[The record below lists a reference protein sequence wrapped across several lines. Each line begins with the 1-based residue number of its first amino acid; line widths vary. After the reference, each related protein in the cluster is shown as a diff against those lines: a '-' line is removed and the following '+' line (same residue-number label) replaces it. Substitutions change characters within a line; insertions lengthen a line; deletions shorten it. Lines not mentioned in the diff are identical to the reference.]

1 MAAFLLGSIADET
14 GMNEP
19 PGDPKILLDNLPG
32 ALLLV
37 DEADQFAYL
46 NVAAEQLLGS
56 SRNQLA
62 GRPLAE
68 QFGDDAVFLD
78 LLAQVRRRG
87 ISVSDHGMQL
97 ALRRGVTMAVDAHL
111 APVVEAPG
119 SVVALLNRRSHAER
133 IDLELMQRT
142 AGRSA
147 AALASTLAH
156 EVRNP
161 LSGIRGAAQLL
172 ESSVE
177 EEDRP
182 LLSLIVDETDR
193 ICRLLDSMEA
203 FADMGPLRRGAVNI
217 HLVLEH
223 VRRVA
228 ESGFARHLAIEEAY
242 DPSLPAVDGDR
253 DRLVQLFLNL
263 LKNAAEAAPR
273 RGGRIRISTH
283 YQHGLRIAEAAGR
296 QRRELPITVE
306 IRDNGPGVPPE
317 LVDCLFDPFVS
328 GRAQGKGLGLA
339 LVAKI
344 ATDHG
349 GVVSYVPGEPG
360 AIFRVRLP
368 AVREFGGETLR

>member
-1 MAAFLLGSIADET
+1 MREAAAD
-14 GMNEP
+14 
-19 PGDPKILLDNLPG
+19 PGLLLDNLPS

-37 DEADQFAYL
+37 DDRDRFAYL

-56 SRNQLA
+56 SRRQLT
-62 GRPLAE
+62 GRSLAE
-68 QFGDDAVFLD
+68 EFGSDAVLLD
-78 LLAQVRRRG
+78 LVGQVRRRG
-87 ISVSDHGMQL
+87 ISVSDHGMKL
-97 ALRRGVTMAVDAHL
+97 ALRRGPTVAVDAHL
-111 APVVEAPG
+111 APVVETPG
-119 SVVALLNRRSHAER
+119 AVVALLNRRSHAER

-172 ESSVE
+172 EGSVG

-182 LLSLIVDETDR
+182 LLSLIVEETDR
-193 ICRLLDSMEA
+193 ICRLLDSMEV
-203 FADMGPLRRGAVNI
+203 FADMGPLRRAPVNI

-228 ESGFARHLAIEEAY
+228 ESGFARHLEIEEAY

-263 LKNAAEAAPR
+263 VKNAAEAAPA
-273 RGGRIRISTH
+273 RGGRIRLSTH
-283 YQHGLRIAEAAGR
+283 YQHGLRIAEGTGR

-306 IRDNGPGVPPE
+306 VRDNGPGVPPE

-328 GRAQGKGLGLA
+328 GRPQGKGLGLA

-360 AIFRVRLP
+360 AVFRVRLP
-368 AVREFGGETLR
+368 AARERREEGAG